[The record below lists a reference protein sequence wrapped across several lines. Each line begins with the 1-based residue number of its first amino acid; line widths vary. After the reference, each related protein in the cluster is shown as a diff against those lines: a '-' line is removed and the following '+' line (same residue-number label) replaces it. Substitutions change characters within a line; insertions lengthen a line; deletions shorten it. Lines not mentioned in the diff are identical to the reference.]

1 MPSVCG
7 FSFITHESEIFRDI
21 YREFT
26 AGPVYFYSITLRR
39 LGSTILVVTRIGED
53 YIHVVNELKSLG
65 IDVIV
70 KKSKVT
76 TSFHTVYGKSID
88 ERFIE
93 VKAVAE
99 PFNVSDLNLCPSV
112 KYIYIGPLTT
122 KDFDIN
128 FIKEASKR
136 APIIL
141 DAQGFTREVRGSRIK
156 YTDWSWKVEGLK
168 YITVLKV
175 DRVEAKL
182 LTGYSDIEEALDTLI
197 SMGPNEVLLTSSEGV
212 YLRVKGRGIFHAPFI
227 VDEIRGRVGRG
238 DTCTAA
244 YTHAKLRGWPYDF
257 AIKFA
262 AATTSIKLS
271 YQGPFRGD
279 EKSVLRYIKER
290 YETK

>member
-1 MPSVCG
+1 MPDVCG
-7 FSFITHESEIFRDI
+7 FSFITRESEVFKNT

-26 AGPVYFYSITLRR
+26 AGPAYFYSITLRR
-39 LGSTILVVTRIGED
+39 LSSTILIVTKIGSD
-53 YIHVVNELKSLG
+53 YMNIVSELKKIG

-70 KKSKVT
+70 RESSVT
-76 TSFHTVYGKSID
+76 TSFHTIYGKSLD

-93 VKAVAE
+93 VRAVAE
-99 PFNVSDLNLCPSV
+99 PFSIPDLNLCPTV

-122 KDFDIN
+122 KDFDLE
-128 FIKEASKR
+128 FIRAASKK

-141 DAQGFTREVRGSRIK
+141 DAQGFTREVVDSRIR

-168 YITVLKV
+168 YINILKV
-175 DRVEAKL
+175 DRFEAKL
-182 LTGYSDIEEALDTLI
+182 LTGYSNVEEALDELI
-197 SMGPNEVLLTSSEGV
+197 SMGPDEVLLTSSEGV
-212 YLRVKGRGIFHAPFI
+212 YLRVKGYSTFYAPFI

-257 AIKFA
+257 AVKFA

-271 YQGPFRGD
+271 YQGPFRD
-279 EKSVLRYIKER
+279 NEKKVFMYIKEK
-290 YETK
+290 YESA